1 MVGITVHVFSLNKRE
16 WWVGDPY
23 ITIPSGFP
31 WRETLKMCFLWL
43 VKPPFGE
50 SKPKHI
56 QVQFYFQSS
65 GNQEILVPTFWRP
78 GVGLKELKAS
88 SI

>member
-50 SKPKHI
+50 SPRMCFFLFLI
-56 QVQFYFQSS
+56 IV
-65 GNQEILVPTFWRP
+65 FWDP
-78 GVGLKELKAS
+78 
-88 SI
+88 